1 MDLDVEALG
10 IGVLAAFFVA
20 GRFDVASLVAVDPDA
35 LSFSTIAGAVS
46 AFFTTGRYG
55 GRGRGAIFALPL
67 SAMGFIPRAGG
78 GGGGGFL

>member
-46 AFFTTGRYG
+46 AFFTSGRYG
-55 GRGRGAIFALPL
+55 GRGAIFALPL
-67 SAMGFIPRAGG
+67 SAMGFMPRAGG